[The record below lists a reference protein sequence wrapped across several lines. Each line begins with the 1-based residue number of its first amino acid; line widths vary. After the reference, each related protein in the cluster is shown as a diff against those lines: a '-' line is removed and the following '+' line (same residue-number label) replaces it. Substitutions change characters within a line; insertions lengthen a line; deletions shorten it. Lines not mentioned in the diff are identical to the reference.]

1 MKALTRLLAVAA
13 VALFSYSAASAMPA
27 PFHPVSSAANAVV
40 KVKAHS
46 RRGNGL
52 FSNWCAYNCYR
63 VSPCARR
70 GGCYGRYHY
79 SHYRYDEDLPFCY
92 RWDRD
97 ASAIDNVLGVIH
109 PYTGDPFLRLFERR
123 W

>member
-1 MKALTRLLAVAA
+1 MKALLALGAA
-13 VALFSYSAASAMPA
+13 ALAATLSWGGAAALPAPGLSAAASA
-27 PFHPVSSAANAVV
+27 SYVV
-40 KVKAHS
+40 KVS
-46 RRGNGL
+46 RGGRGAGL

-79 SHYRYDEDLPFCY
+79 SHYRYDEDLPFPY

-97 ASAIDNVLGVIH
+97 ANAIDNGLGVIY
-109 PYTGDPFLRLFERR
+109 PVTGEWFMRAFERR

>member
-1 MKALTRLLAVAA
+1 MKTLLAFGAA
-13 VALFSYSAASAMPA
+13 ALAASLYWGDAAAFSA
-27 PFHPVSSAANAVV
+27 PGLAAAPTASGGV
-40 KVKAHS
+40 KVSHG

-79 SHYRYDEDLPFCY
+79 SRYRYDEDLPFRY

-97 ASAIDNVLGVIH
+97 ASAIDNGLGLIYPV
-109 PYTGDPFLRLFERR
+109 TGEWFMRAFERR

>member
-1 MKALTRLLAVAA
+1 MKAIVCLSAAAVAA
-13 VALFSYSAASAMPA
+13 LLSWSEASALPA
-27 PFHPVSSAANAVV
+27 PDLSRSAPANALV
-40 KVKAHS
+40 KIYHG
-46 RRGNGL
+46 RRGHGL

-70 GGCYGRYHY
+70 GDCFGRYHY
-79 SHYRYDEDLPFCY
+79 SHYRYDEDLPFPY

>member
-1 MKALTRLLAVAA
+1 MTSLRFLLAAA
-13 VALFSYSAASAMPA
+13 LATLLSASEASAFTPDLRGVA
-27 PFHPVSSAANAVV
+27 VSGAV
-40 KVKAHS
+40 KVAH
-46 RRGNGL
+46 RRHGNGL

-79 SHYRYDEDLPFCY
+79 SHYRYDEDLPFAY

-97 ASAIDNVLGVIH
+97 ASAIDNVLGVVH